1 MILEYKEY
9 FENHFERVGL
19 IMDLMKKALEMHEQY
34 GGKMEIVSKV
44 PMNNSYDLSLA
55 YSPGVAA
62 PCLEIEKNPSLVYDY
77 TVKGNLVAVV
87 SDGTAVLGLGDIGP
101 EAALPVMEGKAI
113 LLKRF
118 ANVDAVPV
126 VLGTKDV
133 DEIVR
138 TVKLISPT
146 YGGINL
152 EDISAPR
159 CFEIE
164 DRLRKECNIPVFH
177 DDQHGTAIVVG
188 AGLINA
194 NKIVGKEVSEMKVVI
209 NGAGAAGIAILRLLI
224 QMGYTNVLMCDTKG
238 IIYEGRAEGM
248 NPIKDGIAHLT
259 NRDKIKGTLSD
270 ALVGADVF
278 IGVSVANLLTEEHI
292 KSMNA
297 DPIVFALANPNP
309 EITYENAKAWGV
321 RIIGT
326 GRSDY
331 PNQVNNVLAF
341 PGIFRGALDVRATD
355 INEAMKVAAVEAIAS
370 LVAPHELNEDFIVP
384 KSLDER
390 VAGVVAKAVGSAAIE
405 SGVSALFQETSDV
418 AEVEKE
424 VTTAT
429 L

>member
-1 MILEYKEY
+1 
-9 FENHFERVGL
+9 
-19 IMDLMKKALEMHEQY
+19 MDLMKKSIAMHEYY
-34 GGKMEIVSKV
+34 GGKLEVRSKV
-44 PMNNSYDLSLA
+44 PLQDKLDLSLA

-62 PCLEIEKNPSLVYDY
+62 PCLEIEKNPAVAYDL
-77 TVKGNLVAVV
+77 TSKGNMIAVV
-87 SDGTAVLGLGDIGP
+87 TDGTAVLGLGDIGP
-101 EAALPVMEGKAI
+101 EAALPVMEGKAL

-126 VLGTKDV
+126 CLDTKDP
-133 DEIVR
+133 DEIVKI
-138 TVKLISPT
+138 VKAIAPT

-164 DRLRKECNIPVFH
+164 DRLRAECNIPVFH

-194 NKIVGKEVSEMKVVI
+194 MKIVKKQSQDVKVVV
-209 NGAGAAGIAILRLLI
+209 NGAGAAGIAIVRILL
-224 QMGYTNVLMCDTKG
+224 QMGYSNILMCDTKG
-238 IIYEGRAEGM
+238 IIYDGRVEGM
-248 NPIKDGIAHLT
+248 NPIKDMVAKLT
-259 NRDKIKGTLSD
+259 NPNKESGDLSA
-270 ALVGADVF
+270 ALHGADIF

-309 EITYENAKAWGV
+309 EITYENAQKWGV

-331 PNQVNNVLAF
+331 PNQVNNLLAF

-370 LVAPHELNEDFIVP
+370 LVSEEELHEEYIVP
-384 KSLDER
+384 SSLDER
-390 VAGVVAKAVGSAAIE
+390 VAGIVAKAVGSAAIE
-405 SGVSALFQETSDV
+405 TGVSELFKQSIVSEI
-418 AEVEKE
+418 AI
-424 VTTAT
+424 
-429 L
+429 